1 MNSTLLLFIGFLII
15 TACSDTSRDNSASN
29 ISYDAPFVWEG
40 ANVYFLL
47 TDRFNNGKPENDL
60 NFRRDQKT
68 AKLRGFMGGD
78 IAGITMKIEDGYFD
92 KLGINAIW
100 LSPVVEQIHGLV
112 NEGTGDT
119 YGYHGYWAKDW
130 TAFEPNFGTEEDFQ
144 SFVETAHKH
153 GIRVILDV
161 VLNHTGPVTEID
173 LQWPDSWVRTS
184 PTCTYQGY
192 ESTISC
198 TLVENLP
205 DIKTESNE
213 NVNLPDQLKEKWA
226 KEGRLE
232 LELEELQEFFDRTSY
247 PEAPRYYII
256 KWLTDM
262 IRKFGVDGF
271 RIDTAKHTEESV
283 WSDLYKEAQLAFQ
296 DWKEQNPEKVLDEKE
311 FYMVGE
317 VYGYNIS
324 AIDGYNFGDSIVNF
338 FDYGFKSL
346 INFEFKYDAHN
357 SYEEI
362 FSKYSSLL
370 NNELKG
376 KSVLNYISSHDDS
389 APFDKLRKNPF
400 EAGTKLLL
408 CPGASQVYYGDESA
422 RSLNA
427 GGTKGDAEL
436 RSFMNWEELDENI
449 RKNSYNIQDVLIH
462 WQKLGTFRRNHPA
475 VGAGQHK
482 MISRE
487 PYYFQR
493 IYNSG
498 NYEDVVLVGLDLKPG
513 LKEIDVKDIFEDG
526 MQVLDYYSG
535 KICQVKKGKISL
547 NSDYNLFLLGK
558 WEAP

>member
-1 MNSTLLLFIGFLII
+1 MNSKHLLFLGFLVLM
-15 TACSDTSRDNSASN
+15 ACSNTNRDNYAPN

-40 ANVYFLL
+40 ANIYFLL
-47 TDRFNNGKPENDL
+47 TDRFNNSKPENDL
-60 NFRRDQKT
+60 NFQRDQQT

-130 TAFEPNFGTEEDFQ
+130 TAFEPNFGTEEDFLN
-144 SFVETAHKH
+144 FVETAHKH
-153 GIRVILDV
+153 GIRVIIDV

-173 LQWPDSWVRTS
+173 PQWPDSWVRTS
-184 PTCTYQGY
+184 PACTYQGY

-213 NVNLPDQLKEKWA
+213 TVDLPDQLKEKWA
-226 KEGRLE
+226 KENRLE
-232 LELEELQEFFDRTSY
+232 QELKELQDFFDRTSY
-247 PEAPRYYII
+247 PEAPRYFIM

-283 WSDLYKEAQLAFQ
+283 WSELYNEAQLAFQ
-296 DWKEQNPEKVLDEKE
+296 EWKEQNPEKVLDENR
-311 FYMVGE
+311 FFMVGE

-324 AIDGYNFGDSIVNF
+324 AVDGYNFGDSIVNF

-389 APFDKLRKNPF
+389 VPFDKLRDNPF

-436 RSFMNWEELDENI
+436 RSFMNWDELEKNI
-449 RKNSYNIQDVLIH
+449 TKNGYNIQDVLMH
-462 WQKLGTFRRNHPA
+462 WQKLGAFRRNHPA

-482 MISRE
+482 MISRD

-493 IYNSG
+493 KYKSE
-498 NYEDVVLVGLDLKPG
+498 NYKDVVLVGLGLKPG
-513 LKEIDVKDIFEDG
+513 LKEIDVKDIFQDG
-526 MQVLDYYSG
+526 IQVLDYYSG
-535 KICQVKKGKISL
+535 KISQVKQGKIIL
-547 NSDYNLFLLGK
+547 NSDDNIILLGK
-558 WEAP
+558 LEVP